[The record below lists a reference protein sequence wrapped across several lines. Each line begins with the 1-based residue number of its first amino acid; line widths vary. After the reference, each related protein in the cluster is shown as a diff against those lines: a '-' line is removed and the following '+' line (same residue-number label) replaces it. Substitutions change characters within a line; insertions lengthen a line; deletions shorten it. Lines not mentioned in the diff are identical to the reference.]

1 MKSFTIR
8 LAGQYFTICPVCDY
22 IREYCRDY
30 IEADDKRGPVT
41 EAGGI
46 GSEST
51 TENTVACAAGSMS
64 ESVAAC
70 ATESPVYFTIATTQS
85 DIDFEREKS
94 AREDTKEGI
103 PIRHFS
109 DAYLETLAVYR
120 KIADRLLSC
129 DTLLFHGSVI
139 AVDGEGYLFTAKSG
153 TGKST
158 HTRLWREYFGE
169 RAVMVNDDKPLLH
182 ITDSGV
188 TAYGTPWDGKHRLST
203 NIAVPLKG
211 ICILT
216 RDTTNHIEPAEPH
229 AAYPMI
235 VQQTNRSLSA
245 DGMKQTLSLIDH
257 MLNVMPVY
265 RLGCNMNIEAARVV
279 YEGMNRLKKQ
289 EES

>member
-1 MKSFTIR
+1 MESFTIR

-22 IREYCRDY
+22 IREYCKDY
-30 IEADDKRGPVT
+30 IVADVKRGTAT
-41 EAGGI
+41 EVGGTAA
-46 GSEST
+46 EST
-51 TENTVACAAGSMS
+51 PGNTV
-64 ESVAAC
+64 AC
-70 ATESPVYFTIATTQS
+70 ATESPVYFSIATTQS
-85 DIDFEREKS
+85 DIDLEREKS
-94 AREDTKEGI
+94 AREDTKEGL
-103 PIRHFS
+103 PLRQFS

-169 RAVMVNDDKPLLH
+169 RAVMINDDKPLLH
-182 ITDSGV
+182 ITDSGM

-203 NIAVPLKG
+203 NTAVPLKG

-245 DGMKQTLSLIDH
+245 DGMKQTLSLIDR

-265 RLGCNMNIEAARVV
+265 RLGCNMDIEAAKVA
-279 YEGMNRLKKQ
+279 YEEMNRLKKQ
-289 EES
+289 EEL

>member
-1 MKSFTIR
+1 MENFTIR
-8 LAGQYFTICPVCDY
+8 LAGQLFTICPVCDY
-22 IREYCRDY
+22 IREYCKDY
-30 IEADDKRGPVT
+30 IVADVT
-41 EAGGI
+41 GQSGI
-46 GSEST
+46 ADGDTEYTSSGVGDIT
-51 TENTVACAAGSMS
+51 TE
-64 ESVAAC
+64 SV
-70 ATESPVYFTIATTQS
+70 TRIRITQS

-94 AREDTKEGI
+94 AREDIKEGI
-103 PIRHFS
+103 PIRQFS

-120 KIADRLLSC
+120 KIADHLLSC

-139 AVDGEGYLFTAKSG
+139 AVDGIGYLFTAKSG

-169 RAVMVNDDKPLLH
+169 HAVMVNDDKPLLR

-216 RDTTNHIEPAEPH
+216 RDTTNHIEQAEPH
-229 AAYPMI
+229 AVYPLI

-245 DGMKQTLSLIDH
+245 DGMKQTLSLIDR
-257 MLNVMPVY
+257 MLNVVPVY
-265 RLGCNMNIEAARVV
+265 RLGCNMDIEAARVA
-279 YEGMNRLKKQ
+279 YDGMNRLKKQ

>member
-1 MKSFTIR
+1 MESFTIR

-22 IREYCRDY
+22 IREYCKDY
-30 IEADDKRGPVT
+30 IVADVAGHSRLADGDT
-41 EAGGI
+41 EYTSSGVGDI
-46 GSEST
+46 T
-51 TENTVACAAGSMS
+51 TENVTRI
-64 ESVAAC
+64 
-70 ATESPVYFTIATTQS
+70 TITQS

-94 AREDTKEGI
+94 TREDIKEGI
-103 PIRHFS
+103 SIRHFS

-120 KIADRLLSC
+120 KIADHLLSC

-169 RAVMVNDDKPLLH
+169 HAVMVNDDKPLLR

-188 TAYGTPWDGKHRLST
+188 TAYGTPWDGKHRLSMNT
-203 NIAVPLKG
+203 AVPLKG

-216 RDTTNHIEPAEPH
+216 RDTTNHIEPAELH
-229 AAYPMI
+229 AVYPLI

-245 DGMKQTLSLIDH
+245 DGMKQTLFLIDR
-257 MLNVMPVY
+257 MLHVVPVY
-265 RLGCNMNIEAARVV
+265 RLGCNMDIEAARVA

-289 EES
+289 EEL